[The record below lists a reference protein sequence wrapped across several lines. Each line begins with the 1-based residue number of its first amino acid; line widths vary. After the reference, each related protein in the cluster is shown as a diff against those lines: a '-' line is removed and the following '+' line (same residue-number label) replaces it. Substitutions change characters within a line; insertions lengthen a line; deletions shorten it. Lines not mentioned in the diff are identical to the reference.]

1 MKPVSYKNAYGID
14 RERHFS
20 DARMTRAAF
29 LRLAGAGALTLGF
42 GIPAFGNAAVVKSSA
57 GKEERM
63 HRRPIPSTGELL
75 PVIGCGTWQTFDVG
89 TSSEE
94 RAPLA
99 EVLRTLFD
107 AGGSVIDSSPMYG
120 RSETV
125 VGDLL
130 TQQKAHHKAFV
141 ATKVWTQG
149 RDAGIKQM
157 QRSMQ
162 LLQDERIELMQIHNL
177 LDWRTHL
184 ATLRAWKKEGRIRYL
199 GITHYTPSAYNE
211 LESIMRSEKL
221 DFIQINYS
229 LADRQAERTLLPLAA
244 ERGIAVLV
252 NRPFGG
258 GSLLRNLAGTPLPP
272 WAGEI
277 ECVSWAQVLLKYVVS
292 HPSITCAIPGTSR
305 PQHMADN
312 CRAGMGIIPDEAMRK
327 RMVASWERR

>member
-1 MKPVSYKNAYGID
+1 MKPASFKKPCEINQNQ
-14 RERHFS
+14 HFF
-20 DARMTRAAF
+20 DGKMTRAGF
-29 LRLAGAGALTLGF
+29 LKRAAALALGAGV
-42 GIPAFGNAAVVKSSA
+42 PAFGNMATAQPSSN
-57 GKEERM
+57 KEGRM
-63 HRRPIPSTGELL
+63 YKRAIPSSGELL

-89 TSSEE
+89 ATAEE

-99 EVLRTLFD
+99 EVLRVLFD

-120 RSETV
+120 RSEAV
-125 VGDLL
+125 VGELL
-130 TQQKAHHKAFV
+130 AQLKAHDNAFM

-149 RDAGIKQM
+149 RDPGIRQM

-211 LESIMRSEKL
+211 LEAIMRSEKL

-229 LADRQAERTLLPLAA
+229 LDDRQAERTLLPLAA
-244 ERGIAVLV
+244 DRGIAVLV

-258 GSLLRNLAGTPLPP
+258 GSLLRNLSGVPLPP

-277 ECVSWAQVLLKYVVS
+277 ECESWAQVLLKYVLS

-305 PQHMADN
+305 SKHMADN
-312 CRAGMGIIPDEAMRK
+312 CSAGMGIIPDEAMRK